1 MRSWRVGAVSSLLIV
16 IALVAGVSLR
26 VAAQPAA
33 SKDVQDIQKLLEKYI
48 GAINSPEFAKADRKA
63 RVEMLRPFYR
73 PDTSYANSEKPV
85 FFGPLSEPVAR
96 GLDAHLENTALNFEY
111 LFRQG
116 MTYGIRI
123 DESQVEVGGSVGA
136 ALVTTTAGYQSGD
149 KKTNYVTR
157 GRGTILFT
165 KMSNQE
171 WRISHEHLELFN
183 PNNPAVMNKQQ
194 LTAAIDRLPR

>member
-1 MRSWRVGAVSSLLIV
+1 MRSWRVGVVSSLV
-16 IALVAGVSLR
+16 VAIALVAGISLR
-26 VAAQPAA
+26 VSAQPAA
-33 SKDVQDIQKLLEKYI
+33 SKDVQDIHKLLEKYI
-48 GAINSPEFAKADRKA
+48 GVINSPEFAKADRKA
-63 RVEMLRPFYR
+63 RVEQLRQFYR
-73 PDTSYANSEKPV
+73 PDASYRGEQPV
-85 FFGPLSEPVAR
+85 FFGPLSDPVAR

-123 DESQVEVGGSVGA
+123 DENQVEVSGGLGV
-136 ALVTTTAGYQSGD
+136 ALVTTTAGYQSAD

-157 GRGTILFT
+157 GRGTLVLT
-165 KMSNQE
+165 KMNNQE

-194 LTAAIDRLPR
+194 LTQAIERLPR